1 MLQIFCGTGHRLQ
14 DLPCRF
20 EFKHPW
26 KIEKLNK
33 LRTYLENNKD
43 NIEAIISGL
52 AIGWDSWLAWTAI
65 KVGIPL
71 IAYCPFEGQHIRWSQ
86 EHQEQFHW
94 ILEHSKHI
102 EYVCE
107 SGYAAWKMQRR
118 NEAMVNN
125 SNLVL
130 SLWNPEKKQGGTFN
144 CIQYAIKKDK
154 PILNFWSNPAQFI
167 TSI

>member
-1 MLQIFCGTGHRLQ
+1 
-14 DLPCRF
+14 
-20 EFKHPW
+20 
-26 KIEKLNK
+26 
-33 LRTYLENNKD
+33 
-43 NIEAIISGL
+43 
-52 AIGWDSWLAWTAI
+52 
-65 KVGIPL
+65 
-71 IAYCPFEGQHIRWSQ
+71 
-86 EHQEQFHW
+86 
-94 ILEHSKHI
+94 
-102 EYVCE
+102 
-107 SGYAAWKMQRR
+107 MQRR